1 MNVGVRVMTLPINS
15 GLIEQALAKIA
26 NYSWLYEWGMYMFL
40 LATLGIAIWIFF
52 DSTNKNKGS
61 KALIPRVLSMIGV
74 FLICPAFIFRYTGN
88 ADGVTLLVRMSA
100 EPGQPTYPGAI
111 NWNVRW
117 LVNGYGPTIA
127 LIALLGVIVSVVGI
141 IIYAS
146 TVQRSRPSTEFMGAL
161 NNKFG
166 ELGRELNAL
175 KASNPSG
182 SSQVTMGP
190 GSMPGSSAAASS
202 TIIDRKPAA
211 ATIIDRPVQQSGATL
226 QAISGPQ
233 ESRIWSLPAN
243 DVKIGRDASSFIVT
257 TDGKASREHAKLM
270 YNQGDWHLIDLGSA
284 NGTYLNNKT
293 VTGQQALASGDV
305 IKIGDSSF
313 IFNK

>member
-1 MNVGVRVMTLPINS
+1 MNVGQRVMTLPINNA
-15 GLIEQALAKIA
+15 LIEQALAKIA
-26 NYSWLYEWGMYMFL
+26 NYRWLFEGGMFFFL

-61 KALIPRVLSMIGV
+61 KALVPRILSMVGV

-88 ADGVTLLVRMSA
+88 ADGVTLLVRMAA
-100 EPGQPTYPGAI
+100 EPGQPNYPGAI

-117 LVNGYGPTIA
+117 LVNGYGPMIA

-161 NNKFG
+161 NSKFG
-166 ELGRELNAL
+166 ELSGEIGKL
-175 KASNPSG
+175 KAAGSTGSSPATIGPAGAPSG
-182 SSQVTMGP
+182 G
-190 GSMPGSSAAASS
+190 AA
-202 TIIDRKPAA
+202 TIIDRRPAA

-226 QAISGPQ
+226 QAISGA
-233 ESRIWSLPAN
+233 EDGRSWNLPAS
-243 DVKIGRDASSFIVT
+243 DVKIGRDASSFVVIA
-257 TDGKASREHAKLM
+257 DGKASREHAKLM
-270 YNQGDWHLIDLGSA
+270 YNQGDWHVIDLGSA
-284 NGTYLNNKT
+284 NGTYLNNNT

-305 IKIGDSSF
+305 IRIGDTSF
-313 IFNK
+313 VFNK

>member
-1 MNVGVRVMTLPINS
+1 MTLPINN

-26 NYSWLYEWGMYMFL
+26 NYSWLYEWGMFMFL

-61 KALIPRVLSMIGV
+61 KALVPRILSMVGV

-100 EPGQPTYPGAI
+100 EPGQPAYPGAI

-117 LVNGYGPTIA
+117 LVNGYGPAIA
-127 LIALLGVIVSVVGI
+127 LIALLGVIVSVVGV

-161 NNKFG
+161 NSKFG
-166 ELGRELNAL
+166 ELGREISDL
-175 KASNPSG
+175 KASAPAG
-182 SSQVTMGP
+182 SKPVTMGP
-190 GSMPGSSAAASS
+190 GGAPGAASS

-233 ESRIWSLPAN
+233 DGQTWNLPAG
-243 DVKIGRDASSFIVT
+243 DVKIGRDASSLVVT

-270 YNQGDWHLIDLGSA
+270 YNQGDWRLIDLGSA
-284 NGTYLNNKT
+284 NGTLLNNKT
-293 VTGQQALASGDV
+293 VTGQQPVASGDV